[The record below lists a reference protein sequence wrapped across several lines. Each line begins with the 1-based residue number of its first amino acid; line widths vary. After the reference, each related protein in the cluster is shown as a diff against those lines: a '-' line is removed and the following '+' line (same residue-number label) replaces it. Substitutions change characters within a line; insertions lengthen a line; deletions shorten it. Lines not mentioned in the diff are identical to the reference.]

1 MYPMPGDE
9 PSARYTTTPVAKR
22 AEPLGHDHHHHH
34 HHTQDSRILGRAFFL
49 IAGFMLVELVAGL
62 WTNALVLLADAGHM
76 FLDATALGLSW
87 WAARISA
94 KGYDHKLSYGYHRFQ
109 VLAAFI
115 NGLTLA
121 ALVVWIAIE
130 AITRFAT
137 PEPILPLPAL
147 AVAAVGF
154 IVNIIAFRW
163 LHGSSNNAN
172 VRSAALHVL
181 GDLLGSAA
189 AIIAALLVYFFGW
202 LYADPVLAVA
212 IVVILGKGA
221 YRVIRDSAHI
231 LLEGV
236 PANVDLAEIKR
247 ELCRCV
253 PAVQEIHH
261 VHAWALTEEKPLLT
275 LHALVPEQ
283 TPVHVVVAEIKAVLN
298 QTFGIAHSTIQVE
311 TGPCPDD
318 H

>member
-1 MYPMPGDE
+1 MSHG
-9 PSARYTTTPVAKR
+9 
-22 AEPLGHDHHHHH
+22 HHHHSH
-34 HHTQDSRILGRAFFL
+34 QQDTVVLRRAFFL
-49 IAGFMLVELVAGL
+49 IAGFMLIELIAAL

-87 WAARISA
+87 WAARVSER
-94 KGYDHKLSYGYHRFQ
+94 GYDQKLSYGYHRFQ

-130 AITRFAT
+130 AVNRIAN

-147 AVAAVGF
+147 AVAVVGF
-154 IVNIIAFRW
+154 IVNIVAYRW
-163 LHGSSNNAN
+163 LHTGSGNAN

-189 AIIAALLVYFFGW
+189 AIIAALLVYYFGW
-202 LYADPVLAVA
+202 LYADPVLA
-212 IVVILGKGA
+212 IVIILILGRGA
-221 YRVIRDSAHI
+221 WRVISESAHI

-236 PANVDLAEIKR
+236 PADVDLAEIKR
-247 ELCRCV
+247 ELCRAV
-253 PAVQEIHH
+253 PQVQEVHH
-261 VHAWALTEEKPLLT
+261 IHAWALTAEKPLLT
-275 LHALVPEQ
+275 LHALVPEN
-283 TPVHVVVAEIKAVLN
+283 TPVHDVVEDIKAVLN
-298 QTFGIAHSTIQVE
+298 NTFGIDHSTIQVE

>member
-1 MYPMPGDE
+1 MSHG
-9 PSARYTTTPVAKR
+9 
-22 AEPLGHDHHHHH
+22 HHHHSH
-34 HHTQDSRILGRAFFL
+34 QHDTVVLRRAFFL
-49 IAGFMLVELVAGL
+49 IAGFMLVELIAGL

-87 WAARISA
+87 WAARISER
-94 KGYDHKLSYGYHRFQ
+94 GYDHKLSYGYHRFQ

-121 ALVVWIAIE
+121 ALVVWIAVE
-130 AITRFAT
+130 AVTRIAN

-154 IVNIIAFRW
+154 IVNIIAYRW
-163 LHGSSNNAN
+163 LHATSGNAN
-172 VRSAALHVL
+172 VRSATLHVL

-189 AIIAALLVYFFGW
+189 AIIAALLVHYFGW
-202 LYADPVLAVA
+202 LYADPILA
-212 IVVILGKGA
+212 IIIIFILGHGA
-221 YRVIRDSAHI
+221 WRVISESAHI

-247 ELCRCV
+247 ELCRAV
-253 PAVQEIHH
+253 PQVQEVHH
-261 VHAWALTEEKPLLT
+261 VHAWALTAEKPLLT
-275 LHALVPEQ
+275 LHALVPEH
-283 TPVHVVVAEIKAVLN
+283 TPVHDVVEDIKAVLN
-298 QTFGIAHSTIQVE
+298 NTFGIDHSTIQVE

>member
-1 MYPMPGDE
+1 MSHG
-9 PSARYTTTPVAKR
+9 
-22 AEPLGHDHHHHH
+22 HHHHSH
-34 HHTQDSRILGRAFFL
+34 QQDTVVLRRAFFL
-49 IAGFMLVELVAGL
+49 IAGFMLIELIAGL

-87 WAARISA
+87 WAARISER
-94 KGYDHKLSYGYHRFQ
+94 GYDHKLSYGYHRFQ

-130 AITRFAT
+130 AVTRIAN

-147 AVAAVGF
+147 AVAVVGF
-154 IVNIIAFRW
+154 MVNIVAYRW
-163 LHGSSNNAN
+163 LHAGSGNAN

-189 AIIAALLVYFFGW
+189 AIIAALLVYYFGW
-202 LYADPVLAVA
+202 LYADPILA
-212 IVVILGKGA
+212 IVIIFILGRGA
-221 YRVIRDSAHI
+221 WRVISESAHI

-247 ELCRCV
+247 ELCRAV
-253 PAVQEIHH
+253 PQVQEVHH
-261 VHAWALTEEKPLLT
+261 VHAWALTAEKPLLT
-275 LHALVPEQ
+275 LHALVPEH
-283 TPVHVVVAEIKAVLN
+283 TPVHDVVEDIKAVLN
-298 QTFGIAHSTIQVE
+298 NTFGIDHSTIQVE

>member
-1 MYPMPGDE
+1 MGHD
-9 PSARYTTTPVAKR
+9 
-22 AEPLGHDHHHHH
+22 HDHHHHQND
-34 HHTQDSRILGRAFFL
+34 TRLLGWAFFL
-49 IAGFMLVELVAGL
+49 IAGFMFVELIAGL
-62 WTNALVLLADAGHM
+62 MTNALVLLADAGHM

-94 KGYDHKLSYGYHRFQ
+94 KGFDHKLSYGYHRFQ

-115 NGLTLA
+115 NGLTLV

-130 AITRFAT
+130 AVSRLAS

-154 IVNIIAFRW
+154 VVNIIAFRW
-163 LHGSSNNAN
+163 LHGASDNAN

-189 AIIAALLVYFFGW
+189 AIIAAVLVYFFGW
-202 LYADPVLAVA
+202 LYADPVLTLL
-212 IVVILGKGA
+212 IIVILGRGA
-221 YRVIRDSAHI
+221 YRVIRESAHI

-236 PANVDLAEIKR
+236 PHNVDLNAIRR
-247 ELCRCV
+247 ELNALPEV
-253 PAVQEIHH
+253 MEIHH
-261 VHAWALTEEKPLLT
+261 VHAWALTAEKPLLT
-275 LHALVPEQ
+275 LHALVAEH
-283 TPVHVVVAEIKAVLN
+283 TPVHRVTQDIKMVL
-298 QTFGIAHSTIQVE
+298 TESFGINHSTIQVE

-318 H
+318 DH